1 MQPRKVLAVTAL
13 LTSGAL
19 AAAGCGSSSP
29 GASSTGAKTS
39 GNSAAT
45 TSGNSASGDSASG
58 GSGSGTS
65 GNGAV
70 ASASSVTTPAAG
82 SGKGKTL
89 ALIEGTDADPF
100 YITMSCGAKA
110 EAAKLGAKITVQGP
124 PTFSAPQQ
132 IPIVNSVTASHPN
145 AVLIAPT
152 DDQALIAPM
161 KQMKQAGITLV
172 EVDTTVKDN
181 SLAVSAISSNNYYG
195 GELAARTLAK
205 LVGDKGSVVV
215 INEQP
220 GISTTDARAQGFA
233 AGMKAYP
240 HIKVLS
246 VQYDQDNA
254 NTAASLVSSE
264 LAAHP
269 NLSGIFAINTLTA
282 GGVGTGLRQA
292 HAQGRVKVVGFDAE
306 PQEIQQL
313 NSGVVDALIV
323 QQPALE
329 GKVGVEEAIDALD
342 HKPVTKKI
350 GTKLVAITKANLSS
364 MRSYVYKSSCS

>member
-45 TSGNSASGDSASG
+45 TSGNSATGNSASG
-58 GSGSGTS
+58 NS
-65 GNGAV
+65 GNGTV
-70 ASASSVTTPAAG
+70 ASASSVAAPAAG
-82 SGKGKTL
+82 AGKGKTL

-329 GKVGVEEAIDALD
+329 GKVGVEEAIDALN